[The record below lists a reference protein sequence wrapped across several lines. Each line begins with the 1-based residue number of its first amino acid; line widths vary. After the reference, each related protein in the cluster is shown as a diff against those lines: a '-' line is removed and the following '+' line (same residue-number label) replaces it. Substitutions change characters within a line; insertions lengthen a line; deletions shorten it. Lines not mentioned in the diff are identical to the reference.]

1 MVDAGQKPPAP
12 MSVFND
18 RECQF
23 SVIAHNFEKQ
33 RTDPAYE
40 REFQAARRRIARVVA
55 AVNKLLDRTQRPDG
69 QSG

>member
-1 MVDAGQKPPAP
+1 MVSI
-12 MSVFND
+12 MSTARTGAERYF
-18 RECQF
+18 Q
-23 SVIAHNFEKQ
+23 KQ